1 MKRYEADKKSMN
13 TSYGII
19 WRILNVLDLSLDF
32 EKVPLEELSAK
43 KFKISENRLNNYL
56 LMLQKAG
63 YIDGVVEIDSLD
75 GNCEIDISDIRIT
88 LEGIEFLIENSTMNK
103 IASAAKEIGLTVA
116 EAGITTLSD
125 RLLK

>member
-1 MKRYEADKKSMN
+1 MKRYAADKKSMN

-43 KFKISENRLNNYL
+43 KLKISENRLNNYL

-75 GNCEIDISDIRIT
+75 GNGEIDISDIRIT

-116 EAGITTLSD
+116 EAGITTISD